1 MFQGYWRRP
10 EATLK
15 AMNNMWFH
23 TGDIGKFDDDGFFY
37 FVDRKK
43 DYLRRRGE
51 NISSFEVESA
61 FSNHPAIAEVA
72 VHAVLSDKGEDDVK
86 ITAILHEGADL
97 TEESLF
103 HWATDTVP
111 YYALPRYIE
120 FRTDLPKN
128 PQGRIL
134 KYQLR
139 DEGKTSTTWDLEDT
153 DIKVSKQ

>member
-1 MFQGYWRRP
+1 M
-10 EATLK
+10 
-15 AMNNMWFH
+15 
-23 TGDIGKFDDDGFFY
+23 
-37 FVDRKK
+37 
-43 DYLRRRGE
+43 
-51 NISSFEVESA
+51 
-61 FSNHPAIAEVA
+61 
-72 VHAVLSDKGEDDVK
+72 HAVLSDKGEDDVK

-153 DIKVSKQ
+153 NIKVSKQ